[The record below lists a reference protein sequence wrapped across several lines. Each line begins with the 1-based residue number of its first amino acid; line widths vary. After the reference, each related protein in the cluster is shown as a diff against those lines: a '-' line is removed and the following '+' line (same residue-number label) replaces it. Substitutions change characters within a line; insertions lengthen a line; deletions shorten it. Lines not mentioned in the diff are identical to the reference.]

1 MGVFILIIVCLACQ
15 FVGASAQFVER
26 MEEVDVLESY
36 VITKQSYSQNSFG
49 HAEICGP
56 PNVTASLSWYPK
68 SPGRQQDIAFAVN
81 ITAPVDVSAG
91 VLLGD
96 VYMADVKH
104 RIFEFNYPFTCE
116 KLVKKVNITCP
127 IKKSVKY
134 YVPYTGGA
142 GQLPMGSF
150 KVHGKIKNQDEEE
163 FLCFKLNITVTD

>member
-116 KLVKKVNITCP
+116 KLVKKSNIMSHTLAVLDNFRWVLSRFTE
-127 IKKSVKY
+127 KS
-134 YVPYTGGA
+134 
-142 GQLPMGSF
+142 
-150 KVHGKIKNQDEEE
+150 KIKTKKN
-163 FLCFKLNITVTD
+163 FCVSS